1 MKITKD
7 DFYRQYDIVINQA
20 SGNCLFEAIAHS
32 INVLMLNTEDF
43 DEDEEELT
51 HQVVRSKI
59 SDFYSKFDRDIEYPK
74 FSIES
79 AVILGLKYD
88 NDDYDEFEQLI
99 SHDTNVKNDA
109 VWGSM
114 TDLLVCSILFDVDV
128 NLYKKFIQ
136 NDSQLFEV
144 ERISY
149 QYKNKNAISIL
160 YNGVNH
166 FESITETIFHE

>member
-1 MKITKD
+1 MKITRD
-7 DFYRQYDIVINQA
+7 EFDRQYDIVINQA
-20 SGNCLFEAIAHS
+20 SGNCLFEAIAYS
-32 INVLMLNTEDF
+32 INILMLNTKDF
-43 DEDEEELT
+43 DEEEELT
-51 HQVVRSKI
+51 HHVVRSQI
-59 SDFYSKFDRDIEYPK
+59 SDFYSEFDRDIEYPK

-88 NDDYDEFEQLI
+88 NDDYDEFGQLI

-114 TDLLVCSILFDVDV
+114 TDLLVCSILFDVDI
-128 NLYKKFIQ
+128 NLYKRFIQ
-136 NDSQLFEV
+136 NDSHLFEV

-160 YNGVNH
+160 YNNVNH
-166 FESITETIFHE
+166 FESIIETIFHD